1 MTSTANPQAAPR
13 HLPVMPEEV
22 IAALAPKD
30 GGIYVDG
37 TFGAGG
43 HTRLL
48 LERAQARVYA
58 IDRDPS
64 AIRDGRAL
72 QGIFGDRLVLLEGR
86 FSEMID
92 LMAAA
97 GVERVD
103 GILLD
108 IGVASMQLDDG
119 ARGFSFTHDGPLDM
133 RMAGHGVSAAD
144 VVNTL
149 EEPALKHLL
158 RVLGEERRAHAVV
171 RAIAAARGRAPIT
184 RTSELAAI
192 VDKALGRRPGERISP
207 ATRTFQ
213 ALRIYVN
220 GELGELVGGLNA
232 AEQLLRPGGRLAVL
246 TFHSLEDRI
255 VKRFLN
261 GALRR
266 HRSAIPP
273 QPAGRAAA
281 GALRRHPAG
290 RRHRDRRRD
299 RRKSAGAL
307 GAAARRRAHRRCRHG
322 ARSRR
327 FRRDHP
333 ARGRPRVL
341 RILNIVLVLDG
352 ARRRLHALFARA

>member
-232 AEQLLRPGGRLAVL
+232 SEQLLRPGGRLAVL

-255 VKRFLN
+255 VKRFLKERC
-261 GALRR
+261 GATGRPSR
-266 HRSAIPP
+266 HSPPVEQQPARFVDILPGGVTATAGEIAANPRARSARLRAAERTVAAATAPDRTDFDELTELE
-273 QPAGRAAA
+273 AGR
-281 GALRRHPAG
+281 G
-290 RRHRDRRRD
+290 
-299 RRKSAGAL
+299 
-307 GAAARRRAHRRCRHG
+307 C
-322 ARSRR
+322 
-327 FRRDHP
+327 
-333 ARGRPRVL
+333 
-341 RILNIVLVLDG
+341 
-352 ARRRLHALFARA
+352 

>member
-1 MTSTANPQAAPR
+1 MAPAGHAGR
-13 HLPVMPEEV
+13 GALPHLRRRS
-22 IAALAPKD
+22 

-43 HTRLL
+43 YTRACCSKQ
-48 LERAQARVYA
+48 RIAGSYA

-64 AIRDGRAL
+64 AIRAAGRS

-86 FSEMID
+86 FSRD
-92 LMAAA
+92 DRSH
-97 GVERVD
+97 GGGSGSSSVD
-103 GILLD
+103 GVLLD
-108 IGVASMQLDDG
+108 IGVSSMQLDDG
-119 ARGFSFTHDGPLDM
+119 GARLLLHARRPA
-133 RMAGHGVSAAD
+133 RHAHVAGHGVSAAD

-220 GELGELVGGLNA
+220 GELDELVGGLNA
-232 AEQLLRPGGRLAVL
+232 SEQLLRPGGRLAVL

-255 VKRFLN
+255 VKRFLKERC
-261 GALRR
+261 GATGRPSR
-266 HRSAIPP
+266 HSPPVEQQPARFVDILPGGVTATAGEIAANPRARSARLRAAERTTAAATALDRADFDEIT
-273 QPAGRAAA
+273 QLEAGR
-281 GALRRHPAG
+281 G
-290 RRHRDRRRD
+290 
-299 RRKSAGAL
+299 
-307 GAAARRRAHRRCRHG
+307 C
-322 ARSRR
+322 
-327 FRRDHP
+327 
-333 ARGRPRVL
+333 
-341 RILNIVLVLDG
+341 
-352 ARRRLHALFARA
+352 

>member
-184 RTSELAAI
+184 RTSELLIASTPLLPEAGWRCCASR
-192 VDKALGRRPGERISP
+192 K
-207 ATRTFQ
+207 
-213 ALRIYVN
+213 LRIVCT
-220 GELGELVGGLNA
+220 GTMVACACAVA
-232 AEQLLRPGGRLAVL
+232 AP
-246 TFHSLEDRI
+246 
-255 VKRFLN
+255 
-261 GALRR
+261 
-266 HRSAIPP
+266 
-273 QPAGRAAA
+273 
-281 GALRRHPAG
+281 
-290 RRHRDRRRD
+290 
-299 RRKSAGAL
+299 
-307 GAAARRRAHRRCRHG
+307 G
-322 ARSRR
+322 ARPSSA
-327 FRRDHP
+327 P
-333 ARGRPRVL
+333 ESARG
-341 RILNIVLVLDG
+341 
-352 ARRRLHALFARA
+352 

>member
-22 IAALAPKD
+22 IAALAPRD

-43 HTRLL
+43 HARLL

-103 GILLD
+103 GVLLD
-108 IGVASMQLDDG
+108 IGVSSMQLDD
-119 ARGFSFTHDGPLDM
+119 AERGFSFRIDGPLDM

-149 EEPALKHLL
+149 ESRRPTSIFCGCSA
-158 RVLGEERRAHAVV
+158 RNARAHAVV
-171 RAIAAARGRAPIT
+171 RAIAAARAERADHPHRANWRQSST
-184 RTSELAAI
+184 R
-192 VDKALGRRPGERISP
+192 
-207 ATRTFQ
+207 
-213 ALRIYVN
+213 
-220 GELGELVGGLNA
+220 
-232 AEQLLRPGGRLAVL
+232 
-246 TFHSLEDRI
+246 
-255 VKRFLN
+255 
-261 GALRR
+261 
-266 HRSAIPP
+266 RSA
-273 QPAGRAAA
+273 AGRASASS
-281 GALRRHPAG
+281 RPPAPF
-290 RRHRDRRRD
+290 
-299 RRKSAGAL
+299 
-307 GAAARRRAHRRCRHG
+307 RRC
-322 ARSRR
+322 ASM
-327 FRRDHP
+327 
-333 ARGRPRVL
+333 
-341 RILNIVLVLDG
+341 
-352 ARRRLHALFARA
+352 

>member
-22 IAALAPKD
+22 LAALAPQD

-43 HTRLL
+43 HARLL
-48 LERAQARVYA
+48 LERADVTVYA
-58 IDRDPS
+58 IDRDPN
-64 AIRDGRAL
+64 AIRDGKAL
-72 QGIFGDRLVLLEGR
+72 QEIFGDRLVLLEGR
-86 FSEMID
+86 FAQMAE

-97 GVERVD
+97 GVQHVD

-108 IGVASMQLDDG
+108 IGVSSMQLDDG
-119 ARGFSFTHDGPLDM
+119 GRGFSFAHDGPLDM
-133 RMAGHGVSAAD
+133 RMAGHGISAAD

-149 EEPALKHLL
+149 DEADLKHLL

-184 RTSELAAI
+184 RTGELAAI
-192 VDKALGRRPGERISP
+192 IDKALGRRPGERISP

-220 GELGELVGGLNA
+220 GELGELAGGLVA

-255 VKRFLN
+255 VKRFLKERS
-261 GALRR
+261 GATGRPSR
-266 HRSAIPP
+266 HSPPVEEQPARFVDILPGGVSASAAEIAANPRARSARLRAGERTTAAAMAFDRRDFDAITELE
-273 QPAGRAAA
+273 AGR
-281 GALRRHPAG
+281 G
-290 RRHRDRRRD
+290 
-299 RRKSAGAL
+299 
-307 GAAARRRAHRRCRHG
+307 C
-322 ARSRR
+322 
-327 FRRDHP
+327 
-333 ARGRPRVL
+333 
-341 RILNIVLVLDG
+341 
-352 ARRRLHALFARA
+352 

>member
-22 IAALAPKD
+22 IAALAPRD

-43 HTRLL
+43 HARLL

-64 AIRDGRAL
+64 AIRYGRAL
-72 QGIFGDRLVLLEGR
+72 QEIFGDRLVLLEGR
-86 FSEMID
+86 FSEMIE

-103 GILLD
+103 GVLLD
-108 IGVASMQLDDG
+108 IGVSSMQLDDG
-119 ARGFSFTHDGPLDM
+119 GRGFSFMHDGPLDM

-184 RTSELAAI
+184 RTGELAAI
-192 VDKALGRRPGERISP
+192 VDEALGRRPGERISP

-232 AEQLLRPGGRLAVL
+232 AEQLLGPGGRLAVL

-255 VKRFLN
+255 VKRFLKERC
-261 GALRR
+261 GATGRPSR
-266 HRSAIPP
+266 HSPPVEQPPARFVDILPGGVTATAGEIAANPRARSARLRAAERTAAAATAPDRMDFGEITELE
-273 QPAGRAAA
+273 AGR
-281 GALRRHPAG
+281 G
-290 RRHRDRRRD
+290 
-299 RRKSAGAL
+299 
-307 GAAARRRAHRRCRHG
+307 C
-322 ARSRR
+322 
-327 FRRDHP
+327 
-333 ARGRPRVL
+333 
-341 RILNIVLVLDG
+341 
-352 ARRRLHALFARA
+352 